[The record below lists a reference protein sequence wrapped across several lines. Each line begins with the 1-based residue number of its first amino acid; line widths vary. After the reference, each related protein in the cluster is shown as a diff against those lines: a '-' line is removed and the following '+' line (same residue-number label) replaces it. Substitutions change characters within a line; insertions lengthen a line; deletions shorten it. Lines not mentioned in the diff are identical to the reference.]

1 MTLVI
6 GSVITAAT
14 ANNQQVCE
22 GFNALVSISNSIN
35 IMRI

>member
-14 ANNQQVCE
+14 GNNEQVCE
-22 GFNALVSISNSIN
+22 GFNALVSISNSI
-35 IMRI
+35 